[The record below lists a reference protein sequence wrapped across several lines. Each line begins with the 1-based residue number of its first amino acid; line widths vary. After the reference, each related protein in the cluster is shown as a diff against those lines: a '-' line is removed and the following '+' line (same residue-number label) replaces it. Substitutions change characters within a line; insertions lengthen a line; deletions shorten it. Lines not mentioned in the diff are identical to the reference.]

1 MTRQHYALTLQ
12 NRIVVLEQEF
22 RYFRLT
28 WKNLE
33 DEGLEEYQLFAL
45 RFADDNQFLE
55 LLKLTKEKNLSADE
69 IKKSIKKIKG
79 NQEHVGM
86 SLAVFTYMFCTKYRV
101 S

>member
-33 DEGLEEYQLFAL
+33 DEELEESKLFAL

-69 IKKSIKKIKG
+69 IKKSIKNWKPDNK
-79 NQEHVGM
+79 
-86 SLAVFTYMFCTKYRV
+86 RV
-101 S
+101 